1 MSAILYSAVD
11 SQNNET
17 YGYCNGNSNTE
28 VLEKLKKEGLS
39 NIQLYYDVLT
49 ASERDDL
56 NLLDKK
62 ALEKIAKHDI
72 EMLLNPS
79 FFKYTLF
86 SLKNRQ
92 NLLILFLGFFVVIMG
107 MIFNNIWLTGIGLV
121 ICLVVLI
128 LAMVGYVLI
137 YNFKRIYDAIAYGYW
152 DKAEK
157 ALNGFHNYDEKIFP
171 KDVKVALAKI
181 RGLLLAIKNSPDVAL
196 QKVEEIYGFLKD
208 IAPLNYMLLI
218 ADIHYINGEYEEFL
232 KQISKIYQQYPDDA
246 VVTLDLAKAEV
257 LFGDKYKAETLLN
270 QIKKEELPITF
281 LPMIDFIRGLLI
293 QESDSDKT
301 LEYLQNSLMNLEK
314 FKNVAGFLETI
325 ALVAGYYSIVLYDNQ
340 YEEKAKNILESYWNI
355 LKIHG
360 NENLLEDIYTRMPY
374 FKKVS

>member
-39 NIQLYYDVLT
+39 NIQLYYDALT

-171 KDVKVALAKI
+171 KDVKVALDKI
-181 RGLLLAIKNSPDVAL
+181 GGLLLAIKNSPDVAL

-340 YEEKAKNILESYWNI
+340 YEEKAKNTLESYWNI